1 MRILAVSDVEESW
14 LTTHYDRE
22 RMEGVELIIS
32 CGDLPASYLEHI
44 VTLANIPLL
53 YVAGNHDTAYAR
65 HAPEGCVNIDGCIA
79 RYRGVRFMGL
89 GGSIRYNSRIYGYT
103 EQEMR
108 WRSTKLSLVARMT
121 GGIDVMVT
129 HAPARGYNDLPDL
142 PHQGF
147 EAFNTCL
154 EVLKPHTMVHGHVHR
169 EYGRIA
175 RTGRHPSGT
184 RILNACG
191 SQIFEVPDAAGAEAA
206 DYALVVRRVARGGLV
221 G

>member
-14 LTTHYDRE
+14 LTTHYDRD

-79 RYRGVRFMGL
+79 R
-89 GGSIRYNSRIYGYT
+89 
-103 EQEMR
+103 
-108 WRSTKLSLVARMT
+108 
-121 GGIDVMVT
+121 
-129 HAPARGYNDLPDL
+129 
-142 PHQGF
+142 
-147 EAFNTCL
+147 
-154 EVLKPHTMVHGHVHR
+154 
-169 EYGRIA
+169 
-175 RTGRHPSGT
+175 TGRHPSGT

-191 SQIFEVPDAAGAEAA
+191 SRIFEVPDAPGAEAA
-206 DYALVVRRVARGGLV
+206 DCALIVRHVARGGLV